1 MQRCENQRNG
11 FITLLRNQGKWQERP
26 LDFETGISRIR
37 ENDTHEFESESER
50 KKTLV
55 VRERED
61 HVNQQRV
68 RKYFMFGEVWG
79 GEGWDWCFCEGRTKV
94 LQKTRALNRIPRW
107 KIQLWEGMK

>member
-37 ENDTHEFESESER
+37 ENDMHEFEPESER

-61 HVNQQRV
+61 HVN
-68 RKYFMFGEVWG
+68 
-79 GEGWDWCFCEGRTKV
+79 
-94 LQKTRALNRIPRW
+94 
-107 KIQLWEGMK
+107 